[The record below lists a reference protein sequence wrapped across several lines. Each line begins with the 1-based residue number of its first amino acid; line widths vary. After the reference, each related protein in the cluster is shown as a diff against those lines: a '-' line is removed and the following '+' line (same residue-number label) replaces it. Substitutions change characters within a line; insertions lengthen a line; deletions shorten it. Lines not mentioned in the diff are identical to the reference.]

1 MKRGIFFAFLTLS
14 VFFSAQLYA
23 QDKINWLSIEEVE
36 QKLKQEPRKILVK
49 IYQNDCVWCK
59 RMDEET
65 FNKSFIADYINEHF
79 YAISLNAES
88 AEDIIFNEQTYKY
101 VKNGKRGHHELA
113 AELTKGNLSYPSV
126 VFLDEDLEVLQSVSG
141 YKNHTLFQQIM
152 AYYGKN
158 YHKKVPWSSF
168 RNTILSVPE

>member
-1 MKRGIFFAFLTLS
+1 MKRGIFFTFLTIS
-14 VFFSAQLYA
+14 VLFSSILTA
-23 QDKINWLSIEEVE
+23 QDKINWISLEEVE
-36 QKLKQEPRKILVK
+36 QQLQKEPRKILVK
-49 IYQNDCVWCK
+49 IYQDNCAWCK

-65 FNKSFIADYINEHF
+65 FNKSFIAEYINEHF
-79 YAISLNAES
+79 YAVALDAQSTDE
-88 AEDIIFNEQTYKY
+88 IIFREKSYKY
-101 VKNGKRGHHELA
+101 VRNGKRGHHELA

-126 VFLDEDLEVLQSVSG
+126 VFLDEKLEVLQSVSG

-168 RNTILSVPE
+168 RNTIVPEQ

>member
-1 MKRGIFFAFLTLS
+1 MKRGIFFTCLILS
-14 VFFSAQLYA
+14 VFFSVQL
-23 QDKINWLSIEEVE
+23 QGQETINWLSVSEIEE
-36 QKLKQEPRKILVK
+36 KLKQEPRKILVK
-49 IYQNDCVWCK
+49 IYQEDCVWCK

-79 YAISLNAES
+79 YAVALDAQSTEEIL
-88 AEDIIFNEQTYKY
+88 FNEKTYKFI
-101 VKNGKRGHHELA
+101 KNGKRGHHELA

-126 VFLDEDLEVLQSVSG
+126 VFLDEKLEVLQSVSG
-141 YKNHTLFQQIM
+141 YKNHKLFQQIM

-168 RNTILSVPE
+168 RNNMFPE